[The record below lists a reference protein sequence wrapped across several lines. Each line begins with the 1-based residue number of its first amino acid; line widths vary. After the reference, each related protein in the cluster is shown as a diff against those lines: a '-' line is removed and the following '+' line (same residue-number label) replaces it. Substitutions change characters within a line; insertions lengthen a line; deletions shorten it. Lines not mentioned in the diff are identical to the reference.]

1 MIDASREKFLQRVL
15 ELVADR
21 FPLVK
26 IDRTAHPFA
35 LNINGHAASLENLY
49 RMSQLQPQDVQR
61 HVERWMVEL
70 LRASEGAPDDE
81 GDFSQFEAR
90 ILPMVVPEA
99 AQAAGMAVHQPL
111 LGGLSVAYAIDH
123 DRTIS
128 YISPKRLQQW
138 KIDVDQLHE
147 TALRNLTERSEAMQ
161 ASAAQ
166 DENENVFL
174 IIFQKMDG
182 YDASR
187 VLLPNLHERLREH
200 LGSPFVA
207 AIPNRDILLCF
218 RNDDQTVSRLKP
230 QIETDYSQ
238 MPHQITDRLLLV
250 TADGLAI
257 RGKW

>member
-1 MIDASREKFLQRVL
+1 MTDASREKFLRRVM

-21 FPLVK
+21 FPLVQ
-26 IDRTAHPFA
+26 IDRTDHPFA

-70 LRASEGAPDDE
+70 LRASEGAPDEE
-81 GDFSQFEAR
+81 GDFGEFESR
-90 ILPMVVPEA
+90 ILPMVVPES
-99 AQAAGMAVHQPL
+99 AQAAGMAVHQSL

-128 YISPKRLQQW
+128 YISPQRLSQW
-138 KIDVDQLHE
+138 KVDVDRLHE
-147 TALRNLTERSEAMQ
+147 TALQNLMERSEAME
-161 ASAAQ
+161 ARAAQ
-166 DENENVFL
+166 DEHNKAFL

-187 VLLPNLHERLREH
+187 VLLPNLHERLREY

-218 RNDDQTVSRLKP
+218 RNDEQTVSKLKP
-230 QIETDYSQ
+230 QIETDYGQ

-250 TADGLAI
+250 TADGLAM
-257 RGKW
+257 RGKL